1 LCWYELAIRVSSMNA
16 KRILGLVVA
25 VLLLA
30 VAGEAQEITV
40 AAAADLQGAFK
51 ELLPKFEASSGVK
64 VKCSFGSS
72 GNIASQIRNGAPYD
86 MFFSA
91 DAEYPLALQ
100 KDGLTEPNSL
110 YEYAVGRI
118 VLWAP
123 NGAKFDVRNGLKA
136 LLEPAVHKVAI
147 GNPQHAP
154 YGRAAVAAL
163 KSAGVYEQVRTKFV
177 LGENISQAAQFVQTG
192 NADAGIIAL
201 SLAMTQVMKD
211 SGKYTEIDPKTYP
224 ELRQAAVVLKSAKNK
239 TGAVTFLTYIKS
251 AEARDL
257 LKRYGFVVAGDR

>member
-1 LCWYELAIRVSSMNA
+1 MHILRSIVAMLLFVS
-16 KRILGLVVA
+16 
-25 VLLLA
+25 
-30 VAGEAQEITV
+30 AGAAQEITV
-40 AAAADLQGAFK
+40 AAASDLQGAFK

-91 DAEYPLALQ
+91 DVQYPLDLQ
-100 KDGLTEPNSL
+100 KEGLTEENSL

-123 NGAKFDVRNGLKA
+123 KEAKFDLRKGLKA
-136 LLEPAVHKVAI
+136 LLDPAVRKVAI
-147 GNPQHAP
+147 ANPQHAP

-163 KSAGVYEQVRTKFV
+163 KSAGVYDQVQTKFV

-201 SLAMTQVMKD
+201 SLAMTQVMRD
-211 SGKYTEIDPKTYP
+211 SGTYSEIDPKTYP

-239 TGAVTFLTYIKS
+239 TGAMAFLKYIRS
-251 AEARDL
+251 PEARGL
-257 LKRYGFVVAGDR
+257 LKRYGFVLPGE